1 MRDKL
6 KEPIYLEGKYCILEE
21 IQPKYFS
28 YVIEWRNNPKL
39 NRFLNQPFKLTLENE
54 KKWYEEI
61 YLNDPTQA
69 ISILIDKAT
78 MKPFGTIG
86 HTDLDMEKKCCV
98 GARLLLGDESYANR
112 PAFFESFFV
121 GGDDLYKIVD
131 IVYIHVVKNN
141 RKALKLNKMMGYVL
155 NTGEIRYPHELH
167 RNGHEQVE
175 LYRTKE
181 MYLKVRQRF
190 FENLGEALFS

>member
-6 KEPIYLEGKYCILEE
+6 KEKIYLEGKSVILDE

-28 YVIEWRNNPKL
+28 YVVEWRNNPKL
-39 NRFLNQPFKLTLENE
+39 NKFLNQPFKLTIELE

-61 YLNDPTQA
+61 YLNDPTQ
-69 ISILIDKAT
+69 SLSVLVDKKN
-78 MKPFGTIG
+78 MMPFGTVG
-86 HTDLDMEKKCCV
+86 HTDHDMERRCCI
-98 GARLLLGDESYANR
+98 GGRLLLGDESYANH
-112 PAFFESFFV
+112 PAFFEGFFV
-121 GGDDLYKIVD
+121 GGDDLYKDVD
-131 IVYIHVVKNN
+131 TIYIHVVKNN
-141 RKALKLNKMMGYVL
+141 RKALQLNKMMGYVL
-155 NTGEIRYPHELH
+155 NTGEIRYPQELF

-190 FENLGEALFS
+190 YENLGDALFN